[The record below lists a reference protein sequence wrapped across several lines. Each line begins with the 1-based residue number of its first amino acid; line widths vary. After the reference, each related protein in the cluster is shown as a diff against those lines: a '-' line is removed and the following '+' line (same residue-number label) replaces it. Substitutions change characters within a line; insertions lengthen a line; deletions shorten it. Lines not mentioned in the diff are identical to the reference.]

1 MDASLQSLSIS
12 VIIPARNEASNLQ
25 HVLPYIPSIV
35 SEVILVDGHSTDG
48 TITMAQ
54 QLLPDIHII
63 RQQGKGKG
71 NAIQAGLAAAT
82 GDIIVLLDA
91 DGSADPCEIERFVDV
106 LMVENDFAKGSRF
119 VKGGGSHD
127 ITIFRRLGNYGLQVL
142 VNLLFQTRFTDL
154 CYGYNAFWRH
164 CFEHVQL
171 DCDGFEIETLINI
184 RMHQAGLRIAE
195 VPSFE
200 YHRIHGT
207 SNLNAFRD
215 GWRVLRTILKE
226 RGKKSIPP
234 QQVA

>member
-184 RMHQAGLRIAE
+184 RMHQAELRLDE
-195 VPSFE
+195 VTSFE

-207 SNLNAFRD
+207 RNLNAFRD

>member
-1 MDASLQSLSIS
+1 MDVSLQPLSIS

-48 TITMAQ
+48 TIDMAR
-54 QLLPDIHII
+54 QLRPEIRII
-63 RQQGKGKG
+63 QQQGKGKG
-71 NAIQAGLAAAT
+71 NAIQAGLAVAT

-91 DGSADPCEIERFVDV
+91 DGSADPCEIERFVEV

-127 ITIFRRLGNYGLQVL
+127 ITTFRRLGNYALQVL
-142 VNLLFQTRFTDL
+142 VNLLFRTRFTDL

-184 RMHQAGLRIAE
+184 RMHQAGFRIAE

-207 SNLNAFRD
+207 SNLNALRD

-226 RGKKSIPP
+226 RGKKGIPP

>member
-54 QLLPDIHII
+54 QLLPDIRII
-63 RQQGKGKG
+63 QQQGKGKG

-91 DGSADPCEIERFVDV
+91 DGSADPCEIARFVEV
-106 LMVENDFAKGSRF
+106 LMVQNDFAKGSRF

-127 ITIFRRLGNYGLQVL
+127 ITTFRRLGNYALQVL
-142 VNLLFQTRFTDL
+142 VNVLFQTRFTDL

-226 RGKKSIPP
+226 RGKKGIPP
-234 QQVA
+234 QQAA